1 MVRISPVNIRRRIVS
16 FLVAGAF
23 VVLVA
28 GGGFAAF
35 EDRAVANYWE
45 GMWWALSLM
54 TTVGFI
60 GPAPQSVEGQVLSSV
75 LMVSGFALMA
85 LVTASISSLFVREEQ
100 EPELAAEGAF
110 EARTLRL
117 LEELS
122 ARLARLESGTLPG
135 SSHEEADP
143 APPDG

>member
-35 EDRAVANYWE
+35 EDRAVSNYWE
-45 GMWWALSLM
+45 GMWWALSLI
-54 TTVGFI
+54 TTVGFV
-60 GPAPQSVEGQVLSSV
+60 GQPPQSVEGQVLSSV

-85 LVTASISSLFVREEQ
+85 LVTAGISSLFVREEQ
-100 EPELAAEGAF
+100 EPEVAAEGAF

-122 ARLARLESGTLPG
+122 TRLARLESGTLPEPSRG
-135 SSHEEADP
+135 DP
-143 APPDG
+143 ATPDD